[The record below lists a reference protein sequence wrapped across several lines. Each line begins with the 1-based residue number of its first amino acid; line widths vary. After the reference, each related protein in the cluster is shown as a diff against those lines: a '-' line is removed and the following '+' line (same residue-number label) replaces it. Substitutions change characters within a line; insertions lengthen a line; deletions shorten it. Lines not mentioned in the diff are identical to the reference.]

1 MIITKWFREWREFV
15 AEQKI
20 RREEQLKRE
29 VNELIT
35 TVLPEYVAPHIIDH
49 VRYHDRHRY

>member
-35 TVLPEYVAPHIIDH
+35 TVLPEYVAHNIIDH